1 VSHQKPVDLLRPI
14 CSKEGL
20 NPKMSI
26 TSVFAFF
33 FFVFS
38 FVMYIFF
45 QKNVLVTM
53 LLTSIVLQIAGL
65 QPVEWGTASSTCK
78 CSKPSDYVSGLD

>member
-1 VSHQKPVDLLRPI
+1 MHVLCPI

-26 TSVFAFF
+26 TSVFTFF

-38 FVMYIFF
+38 FVMYTFF

-78 CSKPSDYVSGLD
+78 FSKPSDYVSGVD

>member
-1 VSHQKPVDLLRPI
+1 MHVLCPI
-14 CSKEGL
+14 YSKEGL
-20 NPKMSI
+20 IPKMPI

-38 FVMYIFF
+38 FLFSFVMYIFF
-45 QKNVLVTM
+45 QKIVLVTM

-78 CSKPSDYVSGLD
+78 CSKPSDYVSGVD